1 MGRGARILLA
11 VLTLSVFLAGAAVA
25 FWWSH
30 NVSPGPLARDTT
42 LIIEKGAAA
51 PDIIDQ
57 LAAAHVVSSPYL
69 FQLAL
74 RLSDPPRPLK
84 SGEYAF
90 HAGISQRDVLQM
102 LQDGRTV
109 VHKLTIPEGLTTA
122 QVVARLQAAYGL
134 SGEIAATPGEG
145 TLLPATYTYSYGD
158 GRQGLLNWMTR
169 AMQRTVE
176 SLWAERQP
184 DLPLKS
190 PEEAVILAS
199 IVEKETAIAAE
210 RPRVAAVFI
219 NRLRRGMRLEA
230 DPTVAYGVGGDAAPL
245 GRPLT
250 RNDLRTAH
258 PYNTYLVSGL
268 PPGPIANP
276 GKAALSAVLQPIKSE
291 ELYFV
296 ADGSG
301 GHAFARTYEEHR
313 NNVARWRALVRDRDG
328 AAGGEGAEAGDGS
341 R

>member
-134 SGEIAATPGEG
+134 SGEIAETPGEDAASRHLYLQLRGRPPGPAELDDPGHAADGRIPVGG
-145 TLLPATYTYSYGD
+145 TAARPSAEIAGRGGHSRLDCREGD
-158 GRQGLLNWMTR
+158 GDRG
-169 AMQRTVE
+169 RTPTG
-176 SLWAERQP
+176 R
-184 DLPLKS
+184 
-190 PEEAVILAS
+190 
-199 IVEKETAIAAE
+199 
-210 RPRVAAVFI
+210 R
-219 NRLRRGMRLEA
+219 RLHQS
-230 DPTVAYGVGGDAAPL
+230 AAPRHAAGGGSDGGL
-245 GRPLT
+245 RGR
-250 RNDLRTAH
+250 RRCRTARSSPH
-258 PYNTYLVSGL
+258 PQRSADGASLQHL
-268 PPGPIANP
+268 PGFRASPGPIANP
-276 GKAALSAVLQPIKSE
+276 GKAALSAVLQPIKSD